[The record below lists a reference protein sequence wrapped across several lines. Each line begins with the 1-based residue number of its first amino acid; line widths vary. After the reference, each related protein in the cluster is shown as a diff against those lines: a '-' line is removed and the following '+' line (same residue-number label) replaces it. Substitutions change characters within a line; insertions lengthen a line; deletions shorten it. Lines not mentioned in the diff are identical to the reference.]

1 MLKTRRARCHERLL
15 PLSPHPH
22 LAWLGSGPERGDKV
36 FTPQEAPAFLRQPA
50 GYTHLPDPFLLFDI
64 ADPANNRFWSHAR
77 AKLM

>member
-1 MLKTRRARCHERLL
+1 M
-15 PLSPHPH
+15 
-22 LAWLGSGPERGDKV
+22 